1 MVVAEVPPNTE
12 PPCPKP
18 GLCPNAGGLLWPNST
33 PPVLAED
40 WPNEKELELL
50 VPEEAPKTLPLAD
63 VGLEDTGWPKAGAEP
78 NPG

>member
-18 GLCPNAGGLLWPNST
+18 GPCPNAGGLLWPNST

-40 WPNEKELELL
+40 CPNEKALELL
-50 VPEEAPKTLPLAD
+50 ALEEAPKTFPLAD
-63 VGLEDTGWPKAGAEP
+63 VEVEDTGCPKAGTEL